1 MALTHVLK
9 TPIRV
14 HSAESP
20 PLLMGPDYESAG
32 VEPLQVTYHKH
43 FYALGEHYNSTA
55 GEGLVCTYGKPSVL
69 RVLERWLRYRPTH
82 SNPYFFNIKENNC

>member
-1 MALTHVLK
+1 MRFVDWGGQAEIMALTHVLK

-43 FYALGEHYNSTA
+43 FYALGEHYNAT
-55 GEGLVCTYGKPSVL
+55 VL
-69 RVLERWLRYRPTH
+69 
-82 SNPYFFNIKENNC
+82 SDSA